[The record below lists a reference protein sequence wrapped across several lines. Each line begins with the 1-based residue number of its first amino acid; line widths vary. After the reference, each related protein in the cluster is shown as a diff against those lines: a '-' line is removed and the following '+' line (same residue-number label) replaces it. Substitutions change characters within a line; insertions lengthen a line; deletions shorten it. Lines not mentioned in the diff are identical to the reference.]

1 MGDMKT
7 PDFDDLLAAFDIP
20 DMVDPKAAIES
31 GQADH
36 ESQLKPTNS
45 ETTPQDEPQSTQ
57 DGGISVIVKNTR
69 NKDNKGHMH
78 SQTQSDSVSQ
88 NGHYNGCLSPIPSVS
103 CDHNQNKQS
112 SPNGA
117 KSPMFNK
124 YSPISSAEENDEEE
138 VCGDKRG
145 SESPNRSTNKQS
157 DSLNSD
163 DNLAKANVEGNVK
176 HDKNNNSQENTDFC
190 ISPNEC
196 RQQEELKA
204 ILKPDELKMCKNDEP
219 SETCLSNTFP
229 VKKETSHTLSPC
241 EKNKAVLSPKRSA
254 TANTEVYNAVEVE
267 VKPILVS
274 PQEDDSPIT
283 CAKLEDSEQFPQKLQ
298 PKLPD
303 SPSMITSDGSS
314 NCSSASISANTP
326 VIPKVC
332 IKTIKTKTGQ
342 IKRTVTPVS
351 SQHKG
356 IKKSEISKSQNFM
369 GTTTAITSS
378 PRTSLP
384 TTEVANSGDFVNEV
398 PKQMTMK
405 PVATAFLP
413 VSAVKTVGS
422 QVISLMLADNTTVK
436 ATVIPAS
443 SVSSTSGAILKG
455 ANGNQQQA
463 IMVPSKA
470 TSAKLIPKTV
480 HLGNLN
486 LLPKAMT
493 SSSCDLQQVYSS
505 SQTQQSQLKSIFNDQ
520 VSKKL
525 SKVQVF
531 GSSQS
536 SLVDAFNKLLGSIN
550 PVPIYVPDLSP
561 PSAACITLPCRG
573 YRCLEC
579 GDSFALEKSLMQ
591 HCERRSVRI
600 EMTCNHCNKSLVF
613 YNKCS
618 LLSHARSHKEKGM
631 VMQCSNLILKPIP
644 KDQMIVA
651 TSPSDTNG
659 MDSTAPS
666 KILQR
671 VLQTAAQCTPCTVKV
686 EAMEDETSKLERPN
700 LKCWE
705 CNEIFEDVHSLV
717 VHYKQE
723 SSSQKTCSVC
733 QMILPNQ
740 CSFMSHQR
748 IHQHKSPYVCPECG
762 VNFQSV
768 HLQSHHVNKTCLHYT
783 RKSGYRCVHCSVI
796 STDASTLKSHIQ
808 SSHCEIFYK
817 CPICPMAFKS
827 APGTHSHAYT
837 QHPGVK
843 AGEPKLI
850 YKCAMCD
857 TVFTLQS
864 LLYTHLEQHV
874 NNHRVPVFKCPDCSM
889 YYAQKQLM
897 LDHIKAT
904 HGTLKTAEGP
914 QSLSLPLITRSTN
927 SNSSSAN
934 TNHNKDSSNEN
945 CHGRPDNFLLA
956 KKAKSSSQKGL
967 KNTNT
972 GYTCGECNM
981 VFASRETY
989 VGHMRK
995 KHGKILK
1002 KHPCHHCEKSFCSMH
1017 SLCRHNR
1024 LKHKGLHN
1032 VLPCPQCPPLSQPF
1046 TKRVLLDQHTQLIHG
1061 DQERKTAH
1069 TNITST
1075 VSDKEMTSPKRRSE
1089 EYEGSPDVNNRDSD
1103 SQPLKKLKVNI
1114 LKVHKC
1120 GVCGF
1125 NTENMTTFHEHIP
1138 RHKSDGSSYQCKEC
1152 GLCYTSP
1159 RSLSRHMF
1167 IVHRMKEPRGLSHR
1181 QGRGGDESQREN
1193 QLNSADENDNSMPNT
1208 RCKVCGRE
1216 FETEGILNTHMRTH
1230 GMAFIKAKA
1239 IREAMNTE
1247 QKQYSSHDINK
1258 TL

>member
-36 ESQLKPTNS
+36 ECQLKPTNS
-45 ETTPQDEPQSTQ
+45 VTTPQDEPQSAQ
-57 DGGISVIVKNTR
+57 DGAISVIVKNTR
-69 NKDNKGHMH
+69 KKENKGHTH
-78 SQTQSDSVSQ
+78 SEPHSAVSQ
-88 NGHYNGCLSPIPSVS
+88 KGCLATILSIS
-103 CDHNQNKQS
+103 CDHNQNKWS
-112 SPNGA
+112 SPNENGT
-117 KSPMFNK
+117 KSPLFNK

-138 VCGDKRG
+138 DCGDKSG
-145 SESPNRSTNKQS
+145 SQSPSGST
-157 DSLNSD
+157 SD
-163 DNLAKANVEGNVK
+163 DNLAKASTQGNVK
-176 HDKNNNSQENTDFC
+176 HDQNNNSQANTDFS
-190 ISPNEC
+190 ISLKDC
-196 RQQEELKA
+196 RSHEELGAIPKPEELK
-204 ILKPDELKMCKNDEP
+204 LRKNDKP
-219 SETCLSNTFP
+219 SEPCCLSNTFA
-229 VKKETSHTLSPC
+229 VKNKLSHTLSPC
-241 EKNKAVLSPKRSA
+241 EKAKAVHSLKRPA
-254 TANTEVYNAVEVE
+254 TANTATYNAQEE
-267 VKPILVS
+267 AVKPILVS
-274 PQEDDSPIT
+274 PQEDDSPET
-283 CAKLEDSEQFPQKLQ
+283 PATLENSEQSPQLQ
-298 PKLPD
+298 TKRPD
-303 SPSMITSDGSS
+303 SPSMTTSEGSS
-314 NCSSASISANTP
+314 NCSPASITANNP
-326 VIPKVC
+326 VIPKVR

-351 SQHKG
+351 SEHKG
-356 IKKSEISKSQNFM
+356 IRKAGIFKSQNFI
-369 GTTTAITSS
+369 GTTTAILS
-378 PRTSLP
+378 PPRPSLP
-384 TTEVANSGDFVNEV
+384 MTEVTNSGDLVNDV
-398 PKQMTMK
+398 PKHMTMK

-413 VSAVKTVGS
+413 ASAVKTVGS

-443 SVSSTSGAILKG
+443 SMPSTSGALLKG
-455 ANGNQQQA
+455 ANGIQQQA
-463 IMVPSKA
+463 IMVPSSKVA
-470 TSAKLIPKTV
+470 TAKLVPKTV

-486 LLPKAMT
+486 LLPRTMT
-493 SSSCDLQQVYSS
+493 TSCCDLQQVCSS
-505 SQTQQSQLKSIFNDQ
+505 SQTHQSHLM
-520 VSKKL
+520 SKKV

-550 PVPIYVPDLSP
+550 PVPVYVPDLSP

-579 GDSFALEKSLMQ
+579 GDSFALEKSLAQ

-600 EMTCNHCNKSLVF
+600 EVTCNHCNKSLLF

-631 VMQCSNLILKPIP
+631 VMQCSNLILRPIP
-644 KDQMIVA
+644 TDQMIITTSPVGTQGTDA
-651 TSPSDTNG
+651 TSH
-659 MDSTAPS
+659 STRL
-666 KILQR
+666 KR
-671 VLQTAAQCTPCTVKV
+671 VSQTAAQYMPCSAKA
-686 EAMEDETSKLERPN
+686 ESLEDETSKQDRPN

-705 CNEIFEDVHSLV
+705 CNEIFEDVHSLA

-723 SSSQKTCSVC
+723 SSSQKTCSIC

-740 CSFMSHQR
+740 CSFLSHQR

-762 VNFQSV
+762 AMFQSV
-768 HLQSHHVNKTCLHYT
+768 QLQSHHVNRTCLHYT
-783 RKSGYRCVHCSVI
+783 RRSGYRCVHCSVI

-874 NNHRVPVFKCPDCSM
+874 NTHKVPVFKCPDCSM

-897 LDHIKAT
+897 LDHITAT

-914 QSLSLPLITRSTN
+914 SSLSLPLITRSTN

-934 TNHNKDSSNEN
+934 TNHNKDSANEK
-945 CHGRPDNFLLA
+945 CHSRPDKYLLA
-956 KKAKSSSQKGL
+956 KKASSSQKEL
-967 KNTNT
+967 KNTST

-981 VFASRETY
+981 VFTSKETY
-989 VGHMRK
+989 VGHVRK

-1024 LKHKGLHN
+1024 LKHKGLHKD
-1032 VLPCPQCPPLSQPF
+1032 LPCPQCPPLSQPF
-1046 TKRVLLDQHTQLIHG
+1046 IKRAVLDQHAQLNHG
-1061 DQERKTAH
+1061 DQEQKTVH
-1069 TNITST
+1069 TSVTGT
-1075 VSDKEMTSPKRRSE
+1075 ESDKEMTSPKRRSE
-1089 EYEGSPDVNNRDSD
+1089 EYEGSPDVNNRSSD

-1120 GVCGF
+1120 AVCGF

-1138 RHKSDGSSYQCKEC
+1138 RHKFDGSSYQCKEC

-1159 RSLSRHMF
+1159 CSLSRHLF
-1167 IVHRMKEPRGLSHR
+1167 IVHRVKEPRGLGHR
-1181 QGRGGDESQREN
+1181 QGRGDESQREN
-1193 QLNSADENDNSMPNT
+1193 QLNSADENDDGTPNT
-1208 RCKVCGRE
+1208 RCKVCSRE

-1239 IREAMNTE
+1239 NREAMNTD
-1247 QKQYSSHDINK
+1247 QKQYSAHDINK
-1258 TL
+1258 TLV